1 MLQTRDLNQMSISSA
16 SIGNKKAGPVPHAN
30 TSQTVHRLRNSLR
43 VLRCKTIVGMVV
55 LVSLLIYFSLG
66 IHYALYKPVRSS
78 NYIWAVYHVHSTYSD
93 GLKAPEEIAR
103 QARLAG
109 VSLVLLT
116 DHGNPNFES
125 SALHKEFD
133 GVTVIGGSEA
143 RLPDGRLTFFGARNV
158 PDIALATFPPQAMK
172 QAREWGA
179 FPVVAYSEDP
189 LYGWRYW
196 ETDLVPG
203 GIELSNMFTCVRS
216 VSVYDKLALILF
228 YPFSHYYFIKSV
240 SFPAKSFAHWDDL
253 LQRGKIWSLVAS
265 DAHGGFHVGKSVTVN
280 VPSYADVFSFAGLG
294 IDKKYATQPE
304 QAIRNGDFFNCIR
317 GAGEPEL
324 FDFYATDN
332 GVIYTSGS
340 NPPEKS
346 DLHVMVEVAGL
357 RTQLILRRNGNIE
370 RQVDS
375 RRLDVPGAVA
385 GVYRLEVYL
394 LNHPLLPAD
403 VPWIVSNPIFV
414 GGLATPHHR
423 ELNSETTSLPGSE
436 RIASIHT
443 STAGAAR

>member
-1 MLQTRDLNQMSISSA
+1 MSTLSPPIH
-16 SIGNKKAGPVPHAN
+16 NKNPGPVPHAN
-30 TSQTVHRLRNSLR
+30 TSQPICRRRGSLR
-43 VLRCKTIVGMVV
+43 ALRGKTIVGLIV
-55 LVSLLIYFSLG
+55 LVSLLSYISFG
-66 IHYALYKPVRSS
+66 IHYSLYRPVHSA
-78 NYIWAVYHVHSTYSD
+78 NYLWAVYHVHSTYSD

-125 SALHKEFD
+125 SALHREFD

-143 RLPDGRLTFFGARNV
+143 RLPDGRLTFFGARDV
-158 PDIALATFPPQAMK
+158 PDIALATFPPEAMK

-265 DAHGGFHVGKSVTVN
+265 DAHGGFHVGKFLTVN
-280 VPSYADVFSFAGLG
+280 IPSYSDVFSFAGLG
-294 IDKKYATQPE
+294 IDKKYAAHPE
-304 QAIRNGDFFNCIR
+304 QAIRNGNFFNCIR
-317 GAGEPEL
+317 GAGEPQL
-324 FDFYATDN
+324 FDFSASD
-332 GVIYTSGS
+332 GGAIYTSGS

-346 DLHVMVEVAGL
+346 ELHVNVEVAGL
-357 RTQLILRRNGNIE
+357 ATRLILRRNGKIE
-370 RQVDS
+370 RQIDS
-375 RRLDVPGAVA
+375 GHLTVQGASA

-414 GGLATPHHR
+414 GGVATLPHR
-423 ELNSETTSLPGSE
+423 ELYSETTGVRAPRTN
-436 RIASIHT
+436 RIY
-443 STAGAAR
+443 

>member
-1 MLQTRDLNQMSISSA
+1 MSTSSPT
-16 SIGNKKAGPVPHAN
+16 IDPKKQARFLRPN
-30 TSQTVHRLRNSLR
+30 TSRLMDPLQNSLCA
-43 VLRCKTIVGMVV
+43 LRGKTIGLIVV
-55 LVSLLIYFSLG
+55 VSLLGYVTLG
-66 IHYALYKPVRSS
+66 IHYALYRPVQSA
-78 NYIWAVYHVHSTYSD
+78 NYLWAVYHVHSTYSD
-93 GLKAPEEIAR
+93 GLKTPEEIAG

-116 DHGNPNFES
+116 DHGNPNFKS
-125 SALHKEFD
+125 SALREEFN

-143 RLPDGRLTFFGARNV
+143 RLPQGRLTFFGARDV
-158 PDIALATFPPQAMK
+158 PNTALATFPPEAMK
-172 QAREWGA
+172 QARGWGA

-240 SFPAKSFAHWDDL
+240 SFPAKSFAHWDAL
-253 LQRGKIWSLVAS
+253 LQHGKIWSLVAS
-265 DAHGGFHVGKSVTVN
+265 DAHGGFRVGKFFTVS

-294 IDKKYATQPE
+294 IDKKYAAHPE
-304 QAIRNGDFFNCIR
+304 QAVRNGDFFNCIR
-317 GAGEPEL
+317 GAGEPQL
-324 FDFYATDN
+324 FDFSASDAEA
-332 GVIYTSGS
+332 IYTVGS

-346 DLHVMVEVAGL
+346 TLHVNVEVAGL
-357 RTQLILRRNGNIE
+357 ATRLILRRNGNVE
-370 RQVDS
+370 RQVDGGH
-375 RRLDVPGAVA
+375 LTVQGALA
-385 GVYRLEVYL
+385 GIYRVEVYL

-414 GGLATPHHR
+414 GGLATHHR
-423 ELNSETTSLPGSE
+423 ELYSETTGVQIPRTNG
-436 RIASIHT
+436 IH
-443 STAGAAR
+443 

>member
-1 MLQTRDLNQMSISSA
+1 MFISSL
-16 SIGNKKAGPVPHAN
+16 SIANKTPDPIPDPDAREPVCWLGNSPRSLCCKAVIG
-30 TSQTVHRLRNSLR
+30 LL
-43 VLRCKTIVGMVV
+43 G
-55 LVSLLIYFSLG
+55 VSLLSYVGYG
-66 IHYALYKPVRSS
+66 IHYALYEPVRSA
-78 NYIWAVYHVHSTYSD
+78 NYLWAVYHVHSTYSD

-133 GVTVIGGSEA
+133 GVTLIGGSEA
-143 RLPDGRLTFFGARNV
+143 TLPDGRLTFFGARTV
-158 PDIALATFPPQAMK
+158 PDIALATFPPQAVK

-216 VSVYDKLALILF
+216 LSVYDKIALILF

-240 SFPAKSFAHWDDL
+240 SFPSKSFAHWDAL

-265 DAHGGFHVGKSVTVN
+265 DAHGGFHLGKSLAVSI
-280 VPSYADVFSFAGLG
+280 PSYADVFSFAGLG
-294 IDKKYATQPE
+294 IDKKYSAQPE
-304 QAIRNGDFFNCIR
+304 QAVRNGDFFNCIR
-317 GAGEPEL
+317 GAGEPDL
-324 FDFYATDN
+324 FNFYAVDN

-340 NPPEKS
+340 SPPGKS
-346 DLHVMVEVAGL
+346 DLHVEVEAEGL
-357 RTQLILRRNGNIE
+357 TTRLILRKNGNIVRE
-370 RQVDS
+370 VDS
-375 RRLDVPGAVA
+375 GRLNIQGAMG

-414 GGLATPHHR
+414 GGLATPPHR
-423 ELNSETTSLPGSE
+423 ELYSETTGVREP
-436 RIASIHT
+436 RIDRVH
-443 STAGAAR
+443 